1 MEEKPKL
8 LVELEIL
15 GISFIILTLALFL
28 LARKESNKEES
39 SSTVKGKQ

>member
-15 GISFIILTLALFL
+15 GISFIILTLVLFL
-28 LARKESNKEES
+28 LARKESDK
-39 SSTVKGKQ
+39 KAAQL